1 MYAAS
6 QCRTTKKNSFST
18 VFEIG
23 IFLKTKKE
31 SLMLDR
37 GETSFIRIGVCFF
50 FPKKEK
56 ESHQRNKKKQKKT
69 NVFFLRFFFLLF
81 FLLTDLSAV
90 GLPAKLKHI
99 TQRRKRK
106 QP

>member
-56 ESHQRNKKKQKKT
+56 ESHQRNKKKTKK
-69 NVFFLRFFFLLF
+69 NQRVFSSFFFSPFLF
-81 FLLTDLSAV
+81 VNRPECGRT
-90 GLPAKLKHI
+90 
-99 TQRRKRK
+99 TR
-106 QP
+106 